1 MKKLE
6 GATYRA
12 KELTE
17 ANTIQT
23 VEVTSLRES
32 MNKAKDNTAEEY
44 EDSQPFFNLLGSQ
57 YGEGFEDFRKQAV
70 AIFPNVDL
78 SFV

>member
-1 MKKLE
+1 MN
-6 GATYRA
+6 RA
-12 KELTE
+12 K
-17 ANTIQT
+17 AN
-23 VEVTSLRES
+23 
-32 MNKAKDNTAEEY
+32 AAEEY